1 MSAANSSACAL
12 AGAAGEPTSDRP
24 HIIVEEAKGALRIAA
39 VDAIAARRGLCV
51 GEPLADARA
60 RVPDLIAHDADP
72 QADAALVEH
81 IADWCDR
88 YTPLVALDPPDG
100 LLLDIS
106 GCAHLFAD
114 RKNGDDGERALLD
127 DLAPRLRAQGFA
139 VRAGLA
145 DTPGAAW
152 AVARFGGRP
161 GLQGAIRIPPR
172 ETREALLPLPLCAL
186 RLEPDTVA
194 ALDRV
199 GLKRIGD
206 IADRPRAPLASRFGP
221 GLITRLDQA
230 MGFAEEPISPRMAVA
245 QLSVE
250 RRLAEPIARE
260 EDVREALRHLASLLA
275 RRLEK
280 AGLGARALEFTL
292 FRVDGAVRRLVVGTG
307 APLRSPA
314 RVLSLFAEKLRKAG
328 DELDAGFGF
337 DLLRLSVLESQRDDG
352 TQIGMGE
359 EAAQADALAHLIDRL
374 GARLGLRAVTRFLP
388 CDTHLPEHRSASV
401 PAALAREDALFW
413 IAEATG
419 GAGPTRPLR
428 LLERAEPVETVA
440 GVPDGPPLRFR
451 WRRAFYEIARSE
463 GPERLAAQWW
473 SRGADAPTRD
483 YFRVE
488 DTTGR
493 RFWLYREGLYGRET
507 AAPRWYLHGLFA

>member
-1 MSAANSSACAL
+1 M
-12 AGAAGEPTSDRP
+12 
-24 HIIVEEAKGALRIAA
+24 EEAKGALRIAA
-39 VDAIAARRGLCV
+39 LDAAAARRGLCV

-60 RVPDLIAHDADP
+60 RVPDLVAHDADP
-72 QADAALVEH
+72 QADAALLEH

-88 YTPLVALDPPDG
+88 YTPLVALDAPDG
-100 LLLDIS
+100 LLLDIT
-106 GCAHLFAD
+106 GCAHLFSGN
-114 RKNGDDGERALLD
+114 KSDDGERALLD
-127 DLAPRLRAQGFA
+127 DLVPRLRAQGFA

-172 ETREALLPLPLCAL
+172 ETREALLPLPLSAL
-186 RLEPDTVA
+186 RLEADTVA

-199 GLKRIGD
+199 GLKRIAD
-206 IADRPRAPLASRFGP
+206 IADRPRAPLAGRFGP
-221 GLITRLDQA
+221 DLITRLDQA
-230 MGFAEEPISPRMAVA
+230 MGFAEEPISPRLPVA

-275 RRLEK
+275 RRLET

-314 RVLSLFAEKLRKAG
+314 RVLSLFAEKLCKAG

-352 TQIGMGE
+352 TQISMDE
-359 EAAQADALAHLIDRL
+359 EAAQADELAHLIDRL

-388 CDTHLPEHRSASV
+388 CDTHMPEHRSASV

-413 IAEATG
+413 IAETTG

-428 LLERAEPVETVA
+428 LLDRAEPVETVA

-473 SRGADAPTRD
+473 TRGADAPTRD

-488 DTTGR
+488 DTAGR
-493 RFWLYREGLYGRET
+493 RFWLYREGLYERET